1 MPSAGA
7 VQDGVSVNFVEAAPP
22 HSFGPKPEELGSV
35 AAEGGTDV
43 LLRGVE
49 SVADAE
55 LILEVA

>member
-7 VQDGVSVNFVEAAPP
+7 VQDGVSVDFVEVLPLN
-22 HSFGPKPEELGSV
+22 SFGLKPEELGSV
-35 AAEGGTDV
+35 AAEDGTDV

-49 SVADAE
+49 LVADAE